1 MLSLTASSV
10 AIRLASDND
19 WANLEEM
26 YNDFD
31 FLPGDR
37 GAESLWL
44 PPANRARRHH
54 WLASLKKNGLSL
66 VAVDGDRV
74 CGHLVVIPKGVLG
87 EMAVFVHP
95 DYRRQGVATALLEA
109 AKPAALERKLESLWV
124 VVESENYGAL
134 QGFHKAGFHTV
145 WEKDGEQQLVLKL

>member
-10 AIRLASDND
+10 TIRLVTEND
-19 WANLEEM
+19 WPNLADM

-37 GAESLWL
+37 GSESLWL
-44 PPANRARRHH
+44 PPASAARRER
-54 WLASLKKNGLSL
+54 WLEGLKNGISL
-66 VAVDGDRV
+66 VAVDGDRIS
-74 CGHLVVIPKGVLG
+74 GHLVLIPKGVLA

-95 DYRRQGVATALLEA
+95 DYRRQGVATELLEA
-109 AKPAALERKLESLWV
+109 AQTEARQRGLASLWV
-124 VVESENYGAL
+124 VIESENYAAL

>member
-1 MLSLTASSV
+1 MLSLTAASV
-10 AIRLASDND
+10 TIRLAEESD
-19 WANLEEM
+19 WLNLAEM

-37 GAESLWL
+37 GGDSLWL
-44 PPANRARRHH
+44 PPANASCREH
-54 WLASLKKNGLSL
+54 WLQSLQKGISL

-74 CGHLVVIPKGVLG
+74 SGHLVMIPKGVLA

-95 DYRRQGVATALLEA
+95 DYRRQGVATELLER
-109 AKPAALERKLESLWV
+109 AKAEARQRNLASLWV
-124 VVESENYGAL
+124 VVESENYAAL

>member
-1 MLSLTASSV
+1 MLSLTASSIV
-10 AIRLASDND
+10 VRLATEDD
-19 WANLEEM
+19 WPNLAEM

-37 GAESLWL
+37 GSESLWL
-44 PPANRARRHH
+44 PPASADGRRH
-54 WLASLKKNGLSL
+54 WLASLKSGISL
-66 VAVDGDRV
+66 VAVDGDRIS
-74 CGHLVVIPKGVLG
+74 GHLVLIPKGALA

-95 DYRRQGVATALLEA
+95 DYRRQGVATELLEA
-109 AKPAALERKLESLWV
+109 AKTEAQQRNLASLWV
-124 VVESENYGAL
+124 VIESENYGAL

>member
-1 MLSLTASSV
+1 MLSLTASSL
-10 AIRLASDND
+10 AIRPAISDDWPRLA
-19 WANLEEM
+19 EM

-44 PPANRARRHH
+44 PPGSIDGRKQ
-54 WLASLKKNGLSL
+54 WLNGLKQGINL

-74 CGHLVVIPKGVLG
+74 AGHLVMLPKGVLA

-95 DYRRQGVATALLEA
+95 DYRRQGVGYGLLETA
-109 AKPAALERKLESLWV
+109 QVEARERKLASLWV
-124 VVESENYGAL
+124 LVESENYAAL

-145 WEKDGEQQLVLKL
+145 WERDGEQQLVLKL

>member
-10 AIRLASDND
+10 AIRAANESDWLNLA
-19 WANLEEM
+19 EM

-37 GAESLWL
+37 GSESLWL
-44 PPANRARRHH
+44 PPAGANAREK
-54 WLASLKKNGLSL
+54 WLDSLKNGISL

-74 CGHLVVIPKGVLG
+74 CAHLILIPKGVLA

-95 DYRRQGVATALLEA
+95 DYRRQGVATELLEA
-109 AKPAALERKLESLWV
+109 AKIAARQANLESVWV